1 MTNPRNLKKL
11 IELQKLGSARLEQA
25 LAAANARKGALDE
38 EREALIAM
46 QDRRYDGDTLDIDPS
61 LLIKRLGTNAAES
74 QQLEQR
80 LESQRKALLQEQRRV
95 GLLEERLTDAENDRE
110 RRELS
115 SLIEEFIS
123 RKTTN
128 RLQNPD

>member
-25 LAAANARKGALDE
+25 LAAANARKGALEE
-38 EREALIAM
+38 ERAALIAM
-46 QDRRYDGDTLDIDPS
+46 QDRRYDGDALNIDPS
-61 LLIKRLGTNAAES
+61 LLIRRLGNNAAES

-80 LESQRKALLQEQRRV
+80 LDVQRKALLQEQRRV
-95 GLLEERLTDAENDRE
+95 ELLEDRLTETRNERD

-128 RLQNPD
+128 RPQGPD

>member
-25 LAAANARKGALDE
+25 LAAANARKGALEE
-38 EREALIAM
+38 ERAALIAM
-46 QDRRYDGDTLDIDPS
+46 QDRRYVGDALNIDPS
-61 LLIKRLGTNAAES
+61 LLIRRLGNNAAES

-80 LESQRKALLQEQRRV
+80 LDVQRKALLQEQRRV
-95 GLLEERLTDAENDRE
+95 ELLEDRLTETRNERD

-115 SLIEEFIS
+115 TLIEEFIS

-128 RLQNPD
+128 RPQGPD

>member
-1 MTNPRNLKKL
+1 MKNPRNLKKL

-25 LAAANARKGALDE
+25 LAAANARKNALDD

-46 QDRRYDGDTLDIDPS
+46 QDRRYDGDALNIDPS

-74 QQLEQR
+74 QQLGQR

-95 GLLEERLTDAENDRE
+95 GLLENRLTDAESDRE

-128 RLQNPD
+128 RSQNLD

>member
-1 MTNPRNLKKL
+1 MANPRNLKKL

-128 RLQNPD
+128 RSQNPD

>member
-25 LAAANARKGALDE
+25 LAAANARKGALAE
-38 EREALIAM
+38 ERAALIAM
-46 QDRRYDGDTLDIDPS
+46 QDRRYDGDALNIDPS
-61 LLIKRLGTNAAES
+61 LLIRRLGNNAAES

-80 LESQRKALLQEQRRV
+80 LDVQRKALLQEQRRV
-95 GLLEERLTDAENDRE
+95 ELLEDRLTEIRNERD

-128 RLQNPD
+128 RPQGPD

>member
-46 QDRRYDGDTLDIDPS
+46 QDRRYDGDALNIDPS
-61 LLIKRLGTNAAES
+61 LLIKRLGNNAAES

-95 GLLEERLTDAENDRE
+95 ELLEDRLTDAENDRE

-128 RLQNPD
+128 KSQNPD

>member
-11 IELQKLGSARLEQA
+11 IELQKLGCARLEQT
-25 LAAANARKGALDE
+25 LTAANARKGALDE
-38 EREALIAM
+38 ERAALIAM
-46 QDRRYDGDTLDIDPS
+46 QDRRYDGDALDIDPS
-61 LLIKRLGTNAAES
+61 LLIRRLGANAAES

-80 LESQRKALLQEQRRV
+80 LNVQRKALLQEQRRV
-95 GLLEERLTDAENDRE
+95 GLLEDRLTDAENDRE

-128 RLQNPD
+128 RPQSPD

>member
-46 QDRRYDGDTLDIDPS
+46 QDRRYDGDALNIDPS
-61 LLIKRLGTNAAES
+61 LLIKRLGNNATES

-95 GLLEERLTDAENDRE
+95 ELLEDRLTDAENDRE

-128 RLQNPD
+128 RPQNPD

>member
-38 EREALIAM
+38 ERAALIAM
-46 QDRRYDGDTLDIDPS
+46 QDRRYDGDALDIDPS
-61 LLIKRLGTNAAES
+61 LLIRRLGNNAAES

-80 LESQRKALLQEQRRV
+80 LDGQRKALLQEQRRV
-95 GLLEERLTDAENDRE
+95 GLLEDRLTDAENDRE

-128 RLQNPD
+128 RPQNPD

>member
-25 LAAANARKGALDE
+25 LAAANARKDALDE

-128 RLQNPD
+128 RSQNPD

>member
-25 LAAANARKGALDE
+25 LAAANARKGALEE
-38 EREALIAM
+38 ERAALIAM
-46 QDRRYDGDTLDIDPS
+46 QDRRYVGDALNIDPS
-61 LLIKRLGTNAAES
+61 LLIRRLGNNAAES

-80 LESQRKALLQEQRRV
+80 LDVQRKALLQEQRRV
-95 GLLEERLTDAENDRE
+95 ELLEDRLTETRNERD

-128 RLQNPD
+128 RPQGPD